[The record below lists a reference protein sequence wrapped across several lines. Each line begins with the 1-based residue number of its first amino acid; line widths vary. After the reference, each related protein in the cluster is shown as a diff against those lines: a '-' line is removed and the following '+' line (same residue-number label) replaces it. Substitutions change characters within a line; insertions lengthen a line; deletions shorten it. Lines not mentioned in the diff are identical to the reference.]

1 MNILEANKAVFRR
14 ALDFT
19 GRSSRSEFWWSL
31 LTVWLLGYLLL
42 LPLIKAGPQWAITV
56 SMLVVAVYALPMLAV
71 SFRRLQDTSISGMW
85 MMLFFA
91 AWIAGGLIQA
101 FIWLVYLGLMCVA
114 STDGR
119 NEYGPSPVE
128 PPEEDADEAL
138 SEEAPLEAATAVMQ
152 PDEAAADD
160 APVTAEPAMAAV
172 PKRTLGYTFN
182 HLTDFSGRSPRHEF
196 ITFFLVVLWGYL
208 GLVAL
213 AVNAPTEAAMVL
225 IYGYH
230 GLVLLTSLALQ
241 VRRLH
246 DMNLSGLWLLPN
258 FSPLV
263 FPLLPFIGQW
273 LDADFWAGA
282 LSLLYT
288 ACFAFMAGTEGRN
301 RFGADPLNG
310 NPSGGEL

>member
-1 MNILEANKAVFRR
+1 MGERHEHSRANKAVFRR

-42 LPLIKAGPQWAITV
+42 LPLIKVGPQWAV
-56 SMLVVAVYALPMLAV
+56 NASMLVVAVYALPMLAV

-91 AWIAGGLIQA
+91 AWIVGGLIQA

-128 PPEEDADEAL
+128 SPEVDTGEGL
-138 SEEAPLEAATAVMQ
+138 SEEAPA
-152 PDEAAADD
+152 EAAADEM
-160 APVTAEPAMAAV
+160 PVAAEPAVKATVA
-172 PKRTLGYTFN
+172 KRTLGYTFS

-213 AVNAPTEAAMVL
+213 AVNAPTEAALVL

-230 GLVLLTSLALQ
+230 GLVLMASLALQ

-263 FPLLPFIGQW
+263 FPLLPFIGPW
-273 LDADFWAGA
+273 LDTEFWAGA

-288 ACFAFMAGTEGRN
+288 ACFAFMAGTEGHK
-301 RFGADPLNG
+301 RFGADPLK
-310 NPSGGEL
+310 PGEGEMVS